1 MKRPFHILVVGSDAA
16 RTRKL
21 KSACLKAGHDWQF
34 EFCTPSKDAITQ
46 LEISAAQGIILHGG
60 HHDISV
66 LACLR
71 SIRERNDYV
80 IPVLLIVQPDDESIL
95 SSAYRIGI
103 QAHLME
109 DSAERFL
116 SLLPTVMD
124 KIMHDGEERHAIS
137 ELIQE
142 SDARFQQT
150 FDQAPIGMAL
160 VSLEGKWLK
169 INQVLCDIVGYTE
182 GELLSLS
189 FHDLTHA
196 EDFEVDQTFVQLL
209 LADQIKKYQME
220 TRYFHKQGHV
230 VPVMLHASLVRHA
243 DGSPRYF
250 ILRIE
255 DLTQR
260 KKMEDALFAEKDFA
274 QTTLQSIGD
283 AVIATDAHGKVN
295 YLNPNA
301 EHLTGWASK
310 EASGLPLEQ
319 VFVVIYESTR
329 EVAGSPVTHVLAEGK
344 TWHFNENVLVVA
356 KHGAEYS
363 IDHSAAPIRVKDG
376 TISGVVLVFR
386 DVTEMRAQN
395 DKISYQASHDALTGL
410 WNRSEFES
418 MATRLLHSAKVMQ
431 MHHALMYL
439 DLDQFKIVNDT
450 CGHLAGD
457 QLLCQLSN
465 LLLRHTRK
473 SDMLARLG
481 GDEFGIL
488 LDSCPPERAKEIAQH
503 LVDVVRAFRFE
514 WEGKLFSVGVSI
526 GLIFIT
532 DQTSDLQSLLSGA
545 DTACYM
551 AKDKGR
557 NRVQV
562 FEPQDEEVQDRH
574 IQMDWVTRINKAIE
588 QNQFVFYFQK
598 ILPIDESAAPVNY
611 EILLRYRDEN
621 GRLLLPLAFIPA
633 AERYGLLPAIDRWVI
648 SSLLRQPPTAL
659 LEEIESPPGHAF
671 IAINLSSATVNEPGF
686 QEFVARELEASSI
699 SPKQICF
706 EIMETA
712 AITNLHRVIEFIF
725 TMKTRGCL
733 FSLDDF
739 GSGLSSFGYL
749 KSLPVDYLKIDSAF
763 VKGIAKDKVDYAMV
777 ESIQR
782 ISKVM
787 GIKTIAKGVETAE
800 VLQQLQTIGVNH
812 AQGFAI
818 HTPESLPGN
827 AQ

>member
-1 MKRPFHILVVGSDAA
+1 MKRPFKILVIGSDAQRSRELA
-16 RTRKL
+16 ATC
-21 KSACLKAGHDWQF
+21 AKAGHDWQF
-34 EFCTPSKDAITQ
+34 QFCDSPHEGAGQ
-46 LEISAAQGIILHGG
+46 LATFAAQGIILHGKPR
-60 HHDISV
+60 DISI

-71 SIRERNDYV
+71 AIREQKNHAV
-80 IPVLLIVQPDDESIL
+80 PVLLIVQPDDESIL
-95 SSAYRIGI
+95 VGAFRSGI
-103 QAHLME
+103 QAYLMRDE
-109 DSAERFL
+109 AGKYL
-116 SLLPTVMD
+116 SLLPPLLD
-124 KIMHDGEERHAIS
+124 KIMHEGEERQAIS
-137 ELIQE
+137 ELLQE
-142 SDARFQQT
+142 SEARFQQT
-150 FDQAPIGMAL
+150 FEQTSLGMAL
-160 VSLEGKWLK
+160 VSLDGKWLR

-182 GELLSLS
+182 SELLSLTL
-189 FHDLTHA
+189 HDLTHA
-196 EDFEVDQTFVQLL
+196 EDFQVDQTFVQLL
-209 LADQIKKYQME
+209 LADQIKKYQIE
-220 TRYFHKQGHV
+220 TRYFHKQGRI
-230 VPVMLHASLVRHA
+230 VPVMLHASLVRHG

-250 ILRIE
+250 ILRVE

-283 AVIATDAHGKVN
+283 AVITTDADGKVN

-301 EHLTGWASK
+301 EFLTGWSDN
-310 EASGLPLEQ
+310 EATGQPLEQ
-319 VFVVIYESTR
+319 VFAVIYEATR
-329 EVAGSPVTHVLAEGK
+329 EAAESPISHVLAEGR
-344 TWHFNENVLVVA
+344 TWHFPENVLLVA
-356 KHGAEYS
+356 KHGAEYC
-363 IDHSAAPIRVKDG
+363 IDTSASPIRVKDG
-376 TISGVVLVFR
+376 TINGVVLVFR
-386 DVTEMRAQN
+386 DVTEIRAKN
-395 DKISYQASHDALTGL
+395 HKISYQASHDALTGL

-431 MHHALMYL
+431 TSHALMYL

-488 LDSCPPERAKEIAQH
+488 LDSCPPERARDIAQH
-503 LVDVVRAFRFE
+503 LVDTVRAFRFE

-532 DQTSDLQSLLSGA
+532 DQTRDLQSLLSGA
-545 DTACYM
+545 DTACYI

-574 IQMDWVTRINKAIE
+574 EQMDWVTRINKAIE
-588 QNQFVFYFQK
+588 QNQFIFHFQK
-598 ILPIDESAAPVNY
+598 ILSIDDSMAPASY
-611 EILLRYRDEN
+611 EVLLRYKDES

-633 AERYGLLPAIDRWVI
+633 AGRYGLLPAIDRWVI
-648 SSLLRQPPTAL
+648 SNLLRRPPAAL
-659 LEEIESPPGHAF
+659 VDEIAGSSGTAF
-671 IAINLSSATVNEPGF
+671 IAINLSSATINEPGF
-686 QEFVARELEASSI
+686 QEFVVRELESSPL
-699 SPKQICF
+699 SARQICF

-712 AITNLHRVIEFIF
+712 AITNLHRAIEFIF

-739 GSGLSSFGYL
+739 GSGISSFGYL

-777 ESIQR
+777 EAIQH

-787 GIKTIAKGVETAE
+787 GIKTIAKGVETID
-800 VLQQLQTIGVNH
+800 VLQQLQAIGINH
-812 AQGFAI
+812 AQGFGM
-818 HTPESLPGN
+818 HTPAPL
-827 AQ
+827 Q